1 MGGLRGYGREMWR
14 QIAHRPRTLPKPRI
28 VALPMQQVSAT
39 ELRSQ
44 IERAAL
50 VIPCFGYRSAM
61 LPIFGVDG
69 ERLSLNAEAGGAAV
83 GYSGKGGVSPSGRPT
98 WNTLSV
104 FPISV

>member
-14 QIAHRPRTLPKPRI
+14 QIAHRPRTLPEPRI

-61 LPIFGVDG
+61 LPSSM
-69 ERLSLNAEAGGAAV
+69 RRA
-83 GYSGKGGVSPSGRPT
+83 SGWRSALRREE
-98 WNTLSV
+98 
-104 FPISV
+104 